1 MFDGIFS
8 DNLIDEITFNLPD
21 ELTVVN
27 YSVADFT
34 GDGYLDVGIVYKDKT
49 CAARTFK
56 VILLENIE
64 NRSFKKVLELDAN
77 WRDTPFDVGFA
88 VEKNNI
94 NIVFRRNKN
103 WIFAI
108 YTMDNNKL
116 KLLREEIYWVFHITL
131 SYNAVQSFF
140 QMAGFFLNYITLPG
154 KTFPFLWQIL
164 QHFEIDFIIFDYF
177 CFGTEVAIM
186 EGNRNI
192 KNKNNKNKEIINEL
206 SKI

>member
-1 MFDGIFS
+1 LGKVLIIIVSVLFLNSANLFSQSTSKYDVQKYEIGIEEFMGMFDGIFS

-116 KLLREEIYWVFHITL
+116 KLLREEIY
-131 SYNAVQSFF
+131 
-140 QMAGFFLNYITLPG
+140 
-154 KTFPFLWQIL
+154 
-164 QHFEIDFIIFDYF
+164 
-177 CFGTEVAIM
+177 
-186 EGNRNI
+186 
-192 KNKNNKNKEIINEL
+192 
-206 SKI
+206 